1 MLGVGTGLQSTKRR
15 KLAFGE
21 QRQEKAES
29 ETARGMGGEEKREEE
44 I

>member
-15 KLAFGE
+15 KLAFGD
-21 QRQEKAES
+21 QRQEKAGS
-29 ETARGMGGEEKREEE
+29 ETAQGIGGEKTEEE

>member
-15 KLAFGE
+15 KLAFGD

-29 ETARGMGGEEKREEE
+29 EIARGMGGEKGEEE